1 MKFVERYESPLG
13 AMTLISDGS
22 ALTGVLFDGQKYY
35 PSCVKQLHVQERSRS
50 QVNADSDP
58 GAGSTA
64 GPGTGTSAGSTE
76 ESGLRDTT
84 GSTSAEPDS
93 RARAQEILKQTKEW
107 LDIYF
112 GGSEPGFTPPLKVK
126 ESDFRQAVCEIMLQI
141 PYGQTMT
148 YGEIA
153 SIIAE
158 QKGIPRMA
166 AQAVGGAVGHNPI
179 SIIIPCHR
187 VVGTNGSLTGYGGG
201 IQRKVALLE
210 LEKVDMSQFFV
221 PEKGTA
227 L

>member
-35 PSCVKQLHVQERSRS
+35 PSCANQLETLAKTQSGSASRIDPESGPESKEAFDSDSEHDSRSR
-50 QVNADSDP
+50 AH
-58 GAGSTA
+58 
-64 GPGTGTSAGSTE
+64 
-76 ESGLRDTT
+76 
-84 GSTSAEPDS
+84 
-93 RARAQEILKQTKEW
+93 EILKQTREW

-153 SIIAE
+153 AIIAE
-158 QKGIPRMA
+158 QKGIPRMS

-201 IQRKVALLE
+201 IQRKGALLE
-210 LEKVDMSQFFV
+210 LEKGDMAQFFV